1 MKQSLPDG
9 HLGQILSNRKC
20 RKLLE
25 EKQLA
30 FALSLYS
37 EAYKPQQPT
46 DSWFLQPRLLWETTM
61 MFINK

>member
-1 MKQSLPDG
+1 MVTVVKYSATENVENYLKKK
-9 HLGQILSNRKC
+9 I
-20 RKLLE
+20 
-25 EKQLA
+25 QLA

-46 DSWFLQPRLLWETTM
+46 DGLFLQPRLLWETTTM